1 MAQYSFDIQSQYD
14 LSEMNNLYMDV
25 NRQIQ
30 NRYDFKNSS
39 ASLEWLDNKIGFKLT
54 GDNDF
59 QINSMEDLIRKKLAL
74 RNLNQNI
81 IDFTQPLKTFNF
93 KITKDLKLKQS
104 LTKEEINSLSKFIRS
119 NFKKVKIAN
128 QTDSLKITSNSK
140 NELQDI
146 IQLSKQE
153 FKNLPLEFTN
163 FK

>member
-14 LSEMNNLYMDV
+14 LSEINNLYMDV

-39 ASLEWLDNKIGFKLT
+39 ANLEWLDNKTGFKLT

-59 QINSMEDLIRKKLAL
+59 QINSIEDLIRKKLAS

-81 IDFTQPLKTFNF
+81 IDFSQPLKTSNF

-104 LTKEEINSLSKFIRS
+104 LTKEEISSLTKFIRN
-119 NFKKVKIAN
+119 NFKKIKIVN
-128 QTDSLKITSNSK
+128 QTDSLKIISNSK

-146 IQLSKQE
+146 IKLSKQE

>member
-14 LSEMNNLYMDV
+14 LSEINNLYMDV

-39 ASLEWLDNKIGFKLT
+39 ASLEWLDNKTGFKLT

-59 QINSMEDLIRKKLAL
+59 QINSIEDLIRKKLAS

-81 IDFTQPLKTFNF
+81 IDFSQPLKTSNF

-104 LTKEEINSLSKFIRS
+104 LTKEEISSLTKFIRN
-119 NFKKVKIAN
+119 NFKKIKIVN
-128 QTDSLKITSNSK
+128 QTDSLKIISNSK

-146 IQLSKQE
+146 IKLSKQE

>member
-39 ASLEWLDNKIGFKLT
+39 ANLEWLDNKTGFKLT

-59 QINSMEDLIRKKLAL
+59 QINSIEDLIRKKLAL

-81 IDFTQPLKTFNF
+81 IDFSQPLKTSNF

-104 LTKEEINSLSKFIRS
+104 LAKEEISSLTKFIRN
-119 NFKKVKIAN
+119 NFTKIKIVN

-146 IQLSKQE
+146 IKLSKQE

>member
-39 ASLEWLDNKIGFKLT
+39 ASLEWLDNKTGFKLT

-59 QINSMEDLIRKKLAL
+59 QINSIEDLIRKKLAS

-81 IDFTQPLKTFNF
+81 IDFSQPLKTSNF

-104 LTKEEINSLSKFIRS
+104 LAKEEISSLTKFIRN
-119 NFKKVKIAN
+119 NFTKIKIVN

-146 IQLSKQE
+146 IKLSKQE

>member
-59 QINSMEDLIRKKLAL
+59 QINSIEDLIRKKLAL

-81 IDFTQPLKTFNF
+81 IDFSQPLKTFNF

-104 LTKEEINSLSKFIRS
+104 LTKEEISSLTKFIRS
-119 NFKKVKIAN
+119 NFKKVKIVN

-146 IQLSKQE
+146 IKLSKQE

>member
-14 LSEMNNLYMDV
+14 LSEINNLYMDV

-39 ASLEWLDNKIGFKLT
+39 ANLEWLDNKTGFKLT

-59 QINSMEDLIRKKLAL
+59 QINSIEDLIRKKLAL

-81 IDFTQPLKTFNF
+81 IDFSQPLKTSNF

-104 LTKEEINSLSKFIRS
+104 LAKEEISSLTKFIRN
-119 NFKKVKIAN
+119 NFTKIKIVN

-146 IQLSKQE
+146 IKLSKQE

>member
-14 LSEMNNLYMDV
+14 LSEINNLYMDV

-39 ASLEWLDNKIGFKLT
+39 ANLEWLDNKTGFKLT

-59 QINSMEDLIRKKLAL
+59 QINSIEDLIRKKLAS

-81 IDFTQPLKTFNF
+81 IDFSQPLKTSNF

-104 LTKEEINSLSKFIRS
+104 LAKEEISSLTKFIRN
-119 NFKKVKIAN
+119 NFTKIKIVN

-146 IQLSKQE
+146 IKLSKQE

>member
-39 ASLEWLDNKIGFKLT
+39 ASLEWLDNKTGFKLT

-59 QINSMEDLIRKKLAL
+59 QINSIEDLIRKKLAL

-81 IDFTQPLKTFNF
+81 IDFSQPLKTSNF

-104 LTKEEINSLSKFIRS
+104 LAKEEISSLTKFIRN
-119 NFKKVKIAN
+119 NFTKIKIVN

-146 IQLSKQE
+146 IKLSKQE